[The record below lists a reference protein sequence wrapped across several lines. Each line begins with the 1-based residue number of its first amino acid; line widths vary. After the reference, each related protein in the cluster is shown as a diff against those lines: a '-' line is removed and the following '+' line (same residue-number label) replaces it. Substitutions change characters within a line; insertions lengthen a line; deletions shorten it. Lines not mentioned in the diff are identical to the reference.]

1 MVKSL
6 LLLTVILALVPG
18 AVLADSTTYSYIS
31 TPFNSFSGTTCPPTC
46 NITGSF
52 TVAMPFPPNQ
62 MQDIGGSGSFTPLSF
77 SFTEGTITWTNLN
90 TVDSGFA
97 FDTDSLGKIT
107 FYSFFA
113 DLANGSDVSVFFDGP
128 TELTQLF
135 ASNNAGGYSASFSS
149 EGASGGTWTSETMV
163 STPEPSSLRLL
174 GIGLIALLVLWKKS
188 FGLQRPLASF

>member
-6 LLLTVILALVPG
+6 MLLTVILALVPG

-31 TPFNSFSGTTCPPTC
+31 TPFNSFSGTACPPTC

-62 MQDIGGSGSFTPLSF
+62 MQDPGGSGAFTPLSF

-90 TVDSGFA
+90 TVDSGFE
-97 FDTDSLGKIT
+97 FDTDSSGKIT

-113 DLANGSDVSVFFDGP
+113 DLANGSDVSAFFDGP
-128 TELTQLF
+128 TEDTQLF
-135 ASNNAGGYSASFSS
+135 ASNNSAGYSASF
-149 EGASGGTWTSETMV
+149 EGVGASGGTWTSETIV
-163 STPEPSSLRLL
+163 TTPEPSSLVLL
-174 GIGLIALLVLWKKS
+174 SVGLIMLLVLLKK
-188 FGLQRPLASF
+188 LIRVQRPVHSF